1 MVHHTRPLDRSAIAL
16 SCLLSWLGQ
25 ALSVGLDRAPILP
38 RTSAAL
44 ARPRCAPAIS
54 RQRLDLLLAFVR
66 RDYDR
71 ANPAPSFAWTE
82 FEERVRRRLGPRV
95 LPLRHKA
102 SMSMDTD
109 EPSAP
114 AAPPSPK
121 AA

>member
-1 MVHHTRPLDRSAIAL
+1 MVHHTRSPDRSAIAL

-25 ALSVGLDRAPILP
+25 ALSAGLDRAPILP

-44 ARPRCAPAIS
+44 ARPRSAPAIP
-54 RQRLDLLLAFVR
+54 RARLDHLLAFAR

-71 ANPAPSFAWTE
+71 ASPPPSFAWSD

-95 LPLRHKA
+95 LPLRHRA
-102 SMSMDTD
+102 STMLNID

-121 AA
+121 AS